1 MASPSNSKTAAPAA
15 AQRPS
20 LLGGN
25 PAAQAPQHS
34 RGGEPSGFGV
44 SILGAMSDA
53 PRARGKRS
61 AAAPAAPKRA
71 WLWWLGTALVAVA
84 LVGAAQWQRSQ
95 AEASQA
101 TKALPLAQAPAKPAT
116 VVPPQAAP
124 AALAPPPPA
133 ASVASVPPTVL
144 AADATPSPAA
154 LAAGT
159 SAALATLAMA
169 KADSPTKAI
178 TKPATPPVTT
188 AAAERKATPTRA
200 STPRPATAVAA
211 KPTAP
216 KVAAVNASNGRD
228 ADAELLAALMAHS
241 DASKDGAKAKAAAAP
256 LTEAERRR
264 FAATLRD
271 CRQGSASAQAS
282 CRQSACQAANYWGR
296 TKSCPANGISG
307 LPSITAAS

>member
-20 LLGGN
+20 LLGGT
-25 PAAQAPQHS
+25 PSAQGPQRAHS
-34 RGGEPSGFGV
+34 GEPSDFGV

-53 PRARGKRS
+53 PRTRSKRS
-61 AAAPAAPKRA
+61 GVAAAAPKRA
-71 WLWWLGTALVAVA
+71 WLWWVGTALVAVA

-101 TKALPLAQAPAKPAT
+101 AAPLPLAQAPAKPAA
-116 VVPPQAAP
+116 VIPAPANQAALP
-124 AALAPPPPA
+124 APLSA
-133 ASVASVPPTVL
+133 ASAVATTAPALT
-144 AADATPSPAA
+144 ADASPTREAV
-154 LAAGT
+154 AAGT
-159 SAALATLAMA
+159 GAALATLAMA
-169 KADSPTKAI
+169 KPDPTPPAS
-178 TKPATPPVTT
+178 TKPTTRPAT
-188 AAAERKATPTRA
+188 AAATERKATPDRA
-200 STPRPATAVAA
+200 SPPRPATAVAA

-216 KVAAVNASNGRD
+216 KVAAANASNGRD

-241 DASKDGAKAKAAAAP
+241 DASKDGAKTKATAP
-256 LTEAERRR
+256 LSEAERRR